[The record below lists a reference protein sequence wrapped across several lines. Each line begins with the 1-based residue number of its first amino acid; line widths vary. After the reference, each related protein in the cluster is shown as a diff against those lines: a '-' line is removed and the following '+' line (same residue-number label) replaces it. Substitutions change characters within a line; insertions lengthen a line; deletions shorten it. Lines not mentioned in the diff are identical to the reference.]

1 MLRPALF
8 CALAFAAAPT
18 FAQTGNFE
26 LELNT
31 SADVEGAC
39 RLTFVA
45 TNNTGKSLTKADYEV
60 AVFNASGAVSQILV
74 LEFGEL
80 PLSKTRVVQFDL
92 PQTKCE
98 DLSRILVNTADAC
111 ESGDGPL
118 DVCMKDLSASSR
130 IPSMP
135 FGL

>member
-1 MLRPALF
+1 MLRPAFF
-8 CALAFAAAPT
+8 CALAFAAAPA

-31 SADVEGAC
+31 SADVDGAC

-60 AVFNASGAVSQILV
+60 AVFDGSGAVSQILV

-111 ESGDGPL
+111 ESTGGPL

-130 IPSMP
+130 LASIP